1 MDALPHSHQPKVA
14 FFKNRTVCGR
24 TLPTK
29 IAMSV
34 VVTEDCG
41 EIESSYWCKVCERFS
56 AQVDMSDDDTI
67 TLGEFRHNEPDV
79 WETIRAEVEEET
91 T

>member
-1 MDALPHSHQPKVA
+1 MTRTIGYKDVITRKPHVCCG
-14 FFKNRTVCGR
+14 CGR

-29 IAMSV
+29 TAMSV

-79 WETIRAEVEEET
+79 WETIRAEVEGET